1 MSTFNIDEEITLKSC
16 EDITNRSGYISSVEP
31 KKYSYNQIVAV
42 YTLRDQECIPCSVS
56 DCLKPH
62 TKGFLI
68 TTANDKETNFCENC
82 GIRILNV
89 AFEEQVNVFQRHSIA
104 RKQKIR
110 LNRVLEQADEIKERV
125 LSLKEEPKGANW
137 LYRVLNS
144 FIKTYP
150 LELYA
155 ALKELATNPDNNSI
169 LSNLTE
175 NKDEHFQLENIQQLR
190 GLAIFAKDIREELII
205 KILKPLKELEQLASN
220 SIENQS
226 LIHFCQWADS
236 LEQQFTFAENLTKE
250 GRAFFDLENLERL
263 KSIPLSEVAASQVRS
278 LNWDSSKVK

>member
-1 MSTFNIDEEITLKSC
+1 MSTFNIDEEITLKSY

-31 KKYSYNQIVAV
+31 KKYRYNQIVAV
-42 YTLRDQECIPCSVS
+42 YSLGDQESIPCSVS

-62 TKGFLI
+62 TKGFLV
-68 TTANDKETNFCENC
+68 TTAKDKETNFCENC

-89 AFEEQVNVFQRHSIA
+89 AFEKQVKALQRHSIT

-110 LNRVLEQADEIKERV
+110 LNRVLEQADVIKERV

-150 LELYA
+150 TELYA

-175 NKDEHFQLENIQQLR
+175 NEDDPFQLENIQQLQ
-190 GLAIFAKDIREELII
+190 GLAIFTADIREELII

-220 SIENQS
+220 SIKNQS
-226 LIHFCQWADS
+226 LIHFCQWADN
-236 LEQQFTFAENLTKE
+236 LEQQFSFSENLIKE
-250 GRAFFDLENLERL
+250 GRVFFNVENLERL
-263 KSIPLSEVAASQVRS
+263 KSIPLPEIIARQVHS
-278 LNWDSSKVK
+278 LSWDGSKFK